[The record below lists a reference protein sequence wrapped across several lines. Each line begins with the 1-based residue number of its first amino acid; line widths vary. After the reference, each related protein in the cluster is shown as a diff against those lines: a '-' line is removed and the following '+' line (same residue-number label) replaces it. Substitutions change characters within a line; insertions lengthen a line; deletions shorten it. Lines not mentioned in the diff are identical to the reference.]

1 MKRKK
6 FEKLVEQAIEHL
18 PKAFRQKLNN
28 VAILVEDAQPPG
40 SGRRGLL
47 LGLFDGVPLTQKST
61 FSATPPDRV
70 ILYQKN
76 IEALGSTD
84 AEIRREV
91 RDTLLHEL
99 GHYFGLDEDDLRDV

>member
-1 MKRKK
+1 VKRKK
-6 FEKLVEQAIEHL
+6 FEKLVEQAIERP

-28 VAILVEDAQPPG
+28 VAILVEDAQPRA

-47 LGLFDGVPLTQKST
+47 LGLFDGVPLTKKST

-99 GHYFGLDEDDLRDV
+99 GHYFGLDEDDLGDV